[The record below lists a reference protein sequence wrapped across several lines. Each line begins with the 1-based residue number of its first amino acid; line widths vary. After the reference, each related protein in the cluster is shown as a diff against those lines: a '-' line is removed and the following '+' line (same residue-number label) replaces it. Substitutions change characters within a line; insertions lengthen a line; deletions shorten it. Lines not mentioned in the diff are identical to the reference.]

1 MKYLVPLLGHLPLA
15 VKILGGSI
23 VSNYGLPSGEQSIGE
38 VQAKKNKIIYVKQD
52 QSIGGLTFSQA
63 IPVIER
69 SDVADI
75 LVLYFGTS
83 VGWPRISRKMID
95 HLQPELLK
103 PTSFHLP
110 VYKSEVFYNRFK
122 AKLRYFERNVLKLV
136 FFPFGLYRPRQSLE
150 DLPDLVNAIQHLAEK
165 KSGLIIWI
173 QHYSL
178 NYARLWLERKIYSR
192 FYREIIKEIS
202 TYQSPHFKIII
213 LEKSFLVQ
221 ENFLLDGLHL
231 SALGHQRM
239 ADLIYSEIESALTEA
254 REYIENEEASL

>member
-38 VQAKKNKIIYVKQD
+38 VLAKKNKIINVKQD

-75 LVLYFGTS
+75 FVLYFGTS
-83 VGWPRISRKMID
+83 VGWPRISRKMIG

-150 DLPDLVNAIQHLAEK
+150 DLPDLVTAIQHLAEK

-192 FYREIIKEIS
+192 YYREIIKEIS
-202 TYQSPHFKIII
+202 TYQSPHFRIIT

-231 SALGHQRM
+231 NALGHQRM

-254 REYIENEEASL
+254 GEYVKNNEASL